1 MVVTAG
7 EPQRAWYLVLTGTL
21 DLSQPAPGAVAL
33 LAAPGLSSK
42 PSSALALA
50 RGRLRAAAA
59 AAALA
64 TTMRPGAGVAR
75 SGHRWG
81 ASQAPQGCALAMPR
95 PSSRCGAGMAGTGE

>member
-1 MVVTAG
+1 MVAAG

-33 LAAPGLSSK
+33 LAAPGLFIK

-50 RGRLRAAAA
+50 RGFLRAAAA
-59 AAALA
+59 AATLA
-64 TTMRPGAGVAR
+64 TTVRPGAGVAR

-81 ASQAPQGCALAMPR
+81 ASQAPEKCALVVPR
-95 PSSRCGAGMAGTGE
+95 PSSRCGAGMAVADE